1 VSDFDPSGEQEVA
14 FQLNTA
20 STDALM
26 LAAHAYV
33 AAGLDFGG
41 FSAMYASA
49 AGLQAQHAFK
59 VGVHGTNPRNFKE
72 AMSSENAARWW
83 EAMCEK
89 MNALKGNGT
98 WHVVYLP
105 TGKKAIGS
113 HWVFKVKHLPDGA
126 IERFKAHVVTQGF
139 SQCPGVDFDETFAPT
154 AWWNA
159 VHTILALAAVD
170 DMHLE
175 SVDISSAF
183 LNGIVDAELYLRF
196 PEGFPPDIPA
206 DLVKLSDD
214 GEPVGLLDKGLYG
227 LK

>member
-1 VSDFDPSGEQEVA
+1 MSDFDPSGEQEVA

-154 AWWNA
+154 A
-159 VHTILALAAVD
+159 
-170 DMHLE
+170 
-175 SVDISSAF
+175 
-183 LNGIVDAELYLRF
+183 
-196 PEGFPPDIPA
+196 
-206 DLVKLSDD
+206 
-214 GEPVGLLDKGLYG
+214 
-227 LK
+227 